1 MTRARAVKFGIGMA
15 ACLAL
20 AGCIGAPAP
29 VVAPPRPV
37 EPVAPPPPTP
47 KSAAAA
53 AYYAQVQQVL
63 LREGM
68 LRTDPGSEVR
78 VSPERL
84 TENFLR
90 IALYQEFTRGTGGIT
105 RAETASPLTR
115 WRDPVRVAVR
125 FGPSVPAEK
134 QATDRARI
142 ASYLARLSQVTGHPI
157 GLTDAAPNFW
167 VYVVS
172 EDEREALGP
181 ELQSLRIGIAPDVI
195 QAVTRMSQT
204 TYCSVFAI
212 SGAESHLHRHAVAV
226 IRAENP
232 DLLRLSCFHEEIAQ
246 GLGLPNDSPQARPSI
261 FNDDEEFA
269 LLTDQDELMLRIL
282 YSPELRPGM
291 TAREARPIVESLAR
305 RLVGGES

>member
-1 MTRARAVKFGIGMA
+1 MGRVRIKFLLTGA

-20 AGCIGAPAP
+20 TGCIGTPAPLPPP
-29 VVAPPRPV
+29 VVAV
-37 EPVAPPPPTP
+37 PVAPPEPTP

-53 AYYAQVQQVL
+53 AYYAQIQQAL

-68 LRTDPGSEVR
+68 LRTDPGSEIP
-78 VSPERL
+78 VSADRL

-90 IALYQEFTRGTGGIT
+90 IALYQEFTRGRGGIS

-125 FGPSVPAEK
+125 FGASVPIDK

-142 ASYLARLSQVTGHPI
+142 ASFLARLSQITGHPI
-157 GLTDAAPNFW
+157 GLADAAPNFW
-167 VYVVS
+167 VFIVS

-181 ELQSLRIGIAPDVI
+181 DLQSLRIGIAPDVI
-195 QAVTRMSQT
+195 QAVTQMGQT

-212 SGAESHLHRHAVAV
+212 SGSESHLHRHAVAV

-246 GLGLPNDSPQARPSI
+246 GLGLPNDSPRARPSI

-291 TAREARPIVESLAR
+291 TEAEARPIVFSLAR
-305 RLVGGES
+305 RLLGGES

>member
-1 MTRARAVKFGIGMA
+1 MARVGLFKFLLAGA

-20 AGCIGAPAP
+20 AGCIGTPAP
-29 VVAPPRPV
+29 EPPRPSPP
-37 EPVAPPPPTP
+37 PVAPPPPTP
-47 KSAAAA
+47 KSIAAT

-105 RAETASPLTR
+105 RSETASPLTR
-115 WRDPVRVAVR
+115 WRDPVRVALR
-125 FGPSVPAEK
+125 FGASVPADR

-142 ASYLARLSQVTGHPI
+142 ASYLDRLSRVTGHPI
-157 GLTDAAPNFW
+157 GLSETEPNFW

-181 ELQSLRIGIAPDVI
+181 ELQSLRFSIEPDVI
-195 QAVTRMSQT
+195 QAVTRMSPT
-204 TYCSVFAI
+204 TYCNVFAI
-212 SGAESHLHRHAVAV
+212 SGAESHVHRNAVAV

-246 GLGLPNDSPQARPSI
+246 GLGLPNDSPRARPSI

-291 TAREARPIVESLAR
+291 TAAEARPIVLSLAR
-305 RLVGGES
+305 RMVGGES

>member
-1 MTRARAVKFGIGMA
+1 MARARNRFLLTGA

-20 AGCIGAPAP
+20 SGCIVAPASGPPP
-29 VVAPPRPV
+29 VV
-37 EPVAPPPPTP
+37 PVAPPGPTP
-47 KSAAAA
+47 KSAAAT

-68 LRTDPGSEVR
+68 LRTDPGAEIP
-78 VSPERL
+78 VSAERL
-84 TENFLR
+84 TENFLK
-90 IALYQEFTRGTGGIT
+90 IALFQEFTRGRGGIT

-125 FGPSVPAEK
+125 FGASVPADR

-157 GLTDAAPNFW
+157 FLTDTAANFW
-167 VYVVS
+167 VFIVS
-172 EDEREALGP
+172 EDERLALGP

-195 QAVTRMSQT
+195 QAVTGMSQT
-204 TYCSVFAI
+204 TYCNVFAI
-212 SGAESHLHRHAVAV
+212 SGAESHLHRNAVAV

-246 GLGLPNDSPQARPSI
+246 GLGLPNDSPRARPSI

-269 LLTDQDELMLRIL
+269 LLTDQDEHMLRIL

-291 TAREARPIVESLAR
+291 TAAEARPIVFSLAR

>member
-1 MTRARAVKFGIGMA
+1 MTRVPIKFVVAGI

-20 AGCIGAPAP
+20 SGCLGAPVPVPPP
-29 VVAPPRPV
+29 VV
-37 EPVAPPPPTP
+37 PVAPSVPTP
-47 KSAAAA
+47 KSAAAS

-63 LREGM
+63 LREGL
-68 LRTDPGSEVR
+68 LRTDPGSEIPVGAD
-78 VSPERL
+78 RL

-90 IALYQEFTRGTGGIT
+90 IALFQEFTRGREGIK
-105 RAETASPLTR
+105 RSETASPLTR

-125 FGPSVPAEK
+125 FGPSVPADR

-157 GLTDAAPNFW
+157 GLNDAAPNFW
-167 VYVVS
+167 VFIVS
-172 EDEREALGP
+172 EDEREAMGPTLQGLG
-181 ELQSLRIGIAPDVI
+181 IGIAPDVI
-195 QAVTRMSQT
+195 QSVTRMSQT
-204 TYCSVFAI
+204 TYCNVFAI
-212 SGAESHLHRHAVAV
+212 SGAESHVHRHAVAV

-246 GLGLPNDSPQARPSI
+246 GLGLPNDSPRARPSI

-291 TAREARPIVESLAR
+291 TAAEARPIVFSLAR

>member
-1 MTRARAVKFGIGMA
+1 MARASAVKSLVGGA
-15 ACLAL
+15 VCLAL
-20 AGCIGAPAP
+20 AGCIGAP
-29 VVAPPRPV
+29 VSVAPPV
-37 EPVAPPPPTP
+37 PVAPAPPSEPTP

-68 LRTDPGSEVR
+68 LRTDPGSDIPIR
-78 VSPERL
+78 AERL
-84 TENFLR
+84 TENFLK
-90 IALYQEFTRGTGGIT
+90 IALHQEFTRGPGGIT
-105 RAETASPLTR
+105 RQETPSPLTR